1 MLFRG
6 DCMNIGCVIMASGLG
21 KRFGGNKLLCDFH
34 GEPMIQRILDA
45 TGAVPFAG
53 RVVVTRYPEVAQI
66 RQFQRISCVLH
77 DLPLRSDTVRLG
89 VERLSADCPE
99 LDGILFAAADQPRL
113 KAERIA
119 ALCGAFRENPI
130 SICRL
135 SFQGTPGS
143 PVLFPRH
150 CFDELLHLP
159 EGKGGSAIIK
169 AHPELV
175 RLIEVSDPRELMDA
189 DTPQALEQLL

>member
-66 RQFQRISCVLH
+66 CQLQRISCVLH

-119 ALCGAFRENPI
+119 ALCGQRVQVGGAHGGVSVAAQHIIARGIGHNPNK
-130 SICRL
+130 L
-135 SFQGTPGS
+135 
-143 PVLFPRH
+143 LFTH
-150 CFDELLHLP
+150 
-159 EGKGGSAIIK
+159 
-169 AHPELV
+169 
-175 RLIEVSDPRELMDA
+175 
-189 DTPQALEQLL
+189 